1 MRIWEVTAIRTDAQ
15 RKASAE
21 VLDRPMNQVK
31 AERWAVA
38 KKSVGSAAWIVAV
51 PPPSEKTVTVAV
63 TCVTEARGSA
73 LSMSVVLTAATVSPE
88 QIKALLDK
96 AASRLS

>member
-1 MRIWEVTAIRTDAQ
+1 
-15 RKASAE
+15 
-21 VLDRPMNQVK
+21 
-31 AERWAVA
+31 
-38 KKSVGSAAWIVAV
+38 
-51 PPPSEKTVTVAV
+51 VAV

-73 LSMSVVLTAATVSPE
+73 LSMSAVLTAATVTAE

>member
-1 MRIWEVTAIRTDAQ
+1 LGRGKEERRERRLHRGRTTA
-15 RKASAE
+15 
-21 VLDRPMNQVK
+21 
-31 AERWAVA
+31 
-38 KKSVGSAAWIVAV
+38 
-51 PPPSEKTVTVAV
+51 SEKTVTVAV